1 MQRYNNYLKNAR
13 ICGYCK
19 ACNSVRHNFCSHLT
33 DTNSP
38 FTMQQDMII
47 HFTRPFDFS
56 RQDILYIDNK
66 PFSKCSEYISEH
78 ISEIKTLCRSYGFS
92 FVFFG
97 DYVRQI
103 ADDMT
108 DEQRRYYF
116 PSTEGLDCYITGA
129 DYMSRFVTEADKPL
143 VQPAIFRFNH
153 QHDQVKAWLL
163 EPDEDIIEQFRSYL
177 EYLEYLSDDEPE
189 RAMPPSLYEDMYVG
203 ESACCDDDVE
213 CSTPRACEAGSIL
226 PRFSVAADYLK
237 RIDRDTADRNFSWEQ
252 EQMIQE
258 IRERVERLR
267 LEGIKEDILLSL
279 IRQDVRLSKLVVTA
293 DYRILLP
300 DYDNMEI
307 VMSPLPKAVF
317 LLFLRHEEGIVF
329 KCLVDY
335 RDELQQIYTQVSGRV
350 SANVI
355 DKSLDAVC
363 DPTQNAINEKCARIR
378 EAFVSRFDER
388 LARNYFVTGKR
399 GEPKGITLP
408 RDLVEWKSV

>member
-1 MQRYNNYLKNAR
+1 ME
-13 ICGYCK
+13 
-19 ACNSVRHNFCSHLT
+19 
-33 DTNSP
+33 
-38 FTMQQDMII
+38 QDMII

-56 RQDILYIDNK
+56 RKDILYIDNH
-66 PFSKCSEYISEH
+66 PHSECSQAISDH
-78 ISEIKTLCRSYGFS
+78 LPEIKALCRSYGFS

-108 DEQRRYYF
+108 EEQRRYYF

-129 DYMSRFVTEADKPL
+129 DYMNRFVTEADKSL

-153 QHDQVKAWLL
+153 QHNQVKAWLL

-177 EYLEYLSDDEPE
+177 EYLSDDEPE
-189 RAMPPSLYEDMYVG
+189 KTMRLSLYDEICDG
-203 ESACCDDDVE
+203 EYACCDDDVE
-213 CSTPRACEAGSIL
+213 CSIPQPCEAVSMI

-267 LEGIKEDILLSL
+267 LEGIKEEILLSL

-335 RDELQQIYTQVSGRV
+335 RDELQRIYTQVSGRV

-399 GEPKGITLP
+399 GEPKSITLP
-408 RDLVEWKSV
+408 RELVEWR